1 MLRFYTLFN
10 RQCLNTGTNKREK
23 QFFDLKVQSVA
34 LQSSSDS
41 TKSIAHVLYT
51 RAKQIDGVVDN
62 KETIMVLVWQLHELH
77 FIILRDVSICPYGIE
92 YAKVIPQNLDNF
104 MKWGVGLGMNV
115 VRKMMEDGRK
125 WLKNLEINK
134 IMLIFAS

>member
-1 MLRFYTLFN
+1 
-10 RQCLNTGTNKREK
+10 
-23 QFFDLKVQSVA
+23 
-34 LQSSSDS
+34 
-41 TKSIAHVLYT
+41 
-51 RAKQIDGVVDN
+51 
-62 KETIMVLVWQLHELH
+62 MVLVWQLHELH
-77 FIILRDVSICPYGIE
+77 FILLRDVSICPYGIE

-104 MKWGVGLGMNV
+104 MKWGVGMGMND

>member
-1 MLRFYTLFN
+1 
-10 RQCLNTGTNKREK
+10 
-23 QFFDLKVQSVA
+23 
-34 LQSSSDS
+34 
-41 TKSIAHVLYT
+41 
-51 RAKQIDGVVDN
+51 
-62 KETIMVLVWQLHELH
+62 
-77 FIILRDVSICPYGIE
+77 
-92 YAKVIPQNLDNF
+92 

>member
-1 MLRFYTLFN
+1 MA
-10 RQCLNTGTNKREK
+10 
-23 QFFDLKVQSVA
+23 VA
-34 LQSSSDS
+34 RTSLHH
-41 TKSIAHVLYT
+41 IAT

>member
-1 MLRFYTLFN
+1 VHNRVGSAVHSLVSFQQFQHSLR
-10 RQCLNTGTNKREK
+10 CCS
-23 QFFDLKVQSVA
+23 QFR
-34 LQSSSDS
+34 DS

-62 KETIMVLVWQLHELH
+62 KETVMVLVWQLHELH